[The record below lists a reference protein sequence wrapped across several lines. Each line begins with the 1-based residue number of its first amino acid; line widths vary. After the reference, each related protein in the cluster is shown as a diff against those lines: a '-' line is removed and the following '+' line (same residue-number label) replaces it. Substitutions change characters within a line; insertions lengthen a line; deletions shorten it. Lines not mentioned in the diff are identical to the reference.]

1 MSKSMRLWP
10 VAVAVCAAALSSP
23 ASALAVCGADEIP
36 GGPGSTGINLVI
48 TGTPAK
54 QTLIV
59 NVSAASTTVY
69 LDCNGNNQF
78 TDAGDLNGSVFA
90 NDHRVFDIQLGGYD
104 VITFN
109 VAGDLNNS
117 GKNAQIVLGPGIN
130 TVNVTSTATLIDANS
145 RVLVDVIGN
154 AGPDTITGSIGST
167 IDASTFQIR
176 ADLGLGNDSVNVAF
190 PGAFVNGAVISVD
203 GQLGAG
209 VNAFAVSKTGTF
221 TTSTMNVDVE
231 GGPWTDS
238 VQVFLGSPLAANSRY
253 FASAELGAG
262 NDTFKGSVDFT
273 QLQLGAGSEAHFRAR
288 GGLGNDTLSVT
299 RNGTT
304 GNVIQSGGMLDVDLN
319 AGAGYDSIT
328 VDLGGSSYNPGSNSL
343 LRLRADGGVGN
354 DIMSFVVD
362 AVAASTPNI
371 DASITG
377 GSGNDA
383 VSIALNDN
391 GGNAAANYGP
401 AGVVLIDG
409 GGGVDSCPTTGNG
422 LFHRRGCES

>member
-1 MSKSMRLWP
+1 MTKSMRLWP

-23 ASALAVCGADEIP
+23 ASALAACAADEIP

-48 TGTPAK
+48 TGTPGK
-54 QTLIV
+54 QTLIL
-59 NVSAASTTVY
+59 NVSATSTTVS

-109 VAGDLNNS
+109 IAGDLNNS

-130 TVNVTSTATLIDANS
+130 TVNVTSTAALIQGNS
-145 RVLVDVIGN
+145 RVLVDVVGG

-167 IDASTFQIR
+167 IDASTFQVR
-176 ADLGLGNDSVNVAF
+176 ADLGLGNDAVNVAF
-190 PGAFVNGAVISVD
+190 PGAFVNGSVISVD

-209 VNAFAVSKTGTF
+209 VNAFTVSKTGTF
-221 TTSTMNVDVE
+221 TASTMNVDVE
-231 GGPWTDS
+231 GGPLTDT
-238 VQVFLGSPLAANSRY
+238 VQVFLGSPLAGDARY
-253 FASAELGAG
+253 LASAELGAG

-273 QLQLGAGSEAHFRAR
+273 QLQLGGGSEAHFRAR

-328 VDLGGSSYNPGSNSL
+328 VDLGGNSYNPGSNSL

-354 DIMSFVVD
+354 DVMSFVVD

-377 GSGNDA
+377 GAGNDA
-383 VSIALNDN
+383 VSVALNDN

-409 GGGVDSCPTTGNG
+409 GGGVDSCPATGNG
-422 LFHRRGCES
+422 LFHRRSCES